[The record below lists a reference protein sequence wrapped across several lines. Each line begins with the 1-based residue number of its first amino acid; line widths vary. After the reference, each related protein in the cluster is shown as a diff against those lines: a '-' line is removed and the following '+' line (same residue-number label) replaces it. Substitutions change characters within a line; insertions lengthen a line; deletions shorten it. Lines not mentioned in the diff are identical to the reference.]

1 MPARVLKVDQNKP
14 DPGVMDAAAEI
25 IIGGGTVV
33 FPTETVYGL
42 GANALSAEACR
53 KIFSAKRR
61 PADNPL
67 IIHICS
73 MSQLDSI
80 CRNIP
85 DTVRTAMERIWP
97 GPVTL
102 LLERKQLVP
111 DIVTAGLP
119 TVAVRMPANPLALE
133 LIKRSGT
140 PIAAPSANIA
150 TRPSI
155 VDSSD
160 AIKELGDLVDMILDA
175 GRTYFGIESTIV
187 DVTRE
192 PYVMLRPG
200 VYSPGDLKPF
210 LGEIVADKGNSGG
223 NESQAPLAPGMKYTH
238 YSPDKPLILIT
249 DEELFRKIPSITGR
263 VTLIGTHQ
271 MIHGLAGDNI
281 SLGNGENPYEVASR
295 LFKAFRELE
304 EKASLAG
311 CIHTIREEGIGLAVM
326 NRIGKA
332 ASRTIGSETELRQ
345 YLESLSDPRHK

>member
-1 MPARVLKVDQNKP
+1 MPATVLKVDQNKP
-14 DPGVMDAAAEI
+14 DPGVVDAAAKVI
-25 IIGGGTVV
+25 TGGGTVV

-42 GANALSAEACR
+42 GANALSAEACG

-73 MSQLDSI
+73 ISQLDSI
-80 CRNIP
+80 CRNVP

-119 TVAVRMPANPLALE
+119 TVAVRMPANPLALA

-160 AIKELGDLVDMILDA
+160 AIKELGNVVDMILDA

-187 DVTRE
+187 DVTRK

-200 VYSPGDLKPF
+200 VYSPDDLKPF
-210 LGEIVADKGNSGG
+210 LGEITSDMRNTGVHG
-223 NESQAPLAPGMKYTH
+223 SQVPLAPGMKYTH
-238 YSPDKPLILIT
+238 YSPNKPLILIT
-249 DEELFRKIPSITGR
+249 DEELFRKIPSITSR
-263 VTLIGTHQ
+263 VTLIGTSQ
-271 MIHGLAGDNI
+271 IIHGLAGDNI
-281 SLGNGENPYEVASR
+281 SLGDGENTYEVASN

-304 EKASLAG
+304 DKTSLAG
-311 CIHTIREEGIGLAVM
+311 CIHPIMEKGIGMAVM

-332 ASRTIGSETELRQ
+332 ASRTIGSENDLLQ
-345 YLESLSDPRHK
+345 YLDSLSVLDK